1 MRRRGKAQCASPTLL
16 FPRITL
22 LELLDASAR
31 LNVALTPR
39 EERMAL
45 RADVD
50 AQILLRRAGRE
61 RIAAA
66 ARHRRLEELGMNSL
80 FHVNTPR
87 FFCRIQ
93 ARLCTLG

>member
-1 MRRRGKAQCASPTLL
+1 MPLL
-16 FPRITL
+16 LRVAL

-31 LNVALTPR
+31 LNIALTPR
-39 EERMAL
+39 EERMTL
-45 RADVD
+45 RAHVNT
-50 AQILLRRAGRE
+50 QILLRRARRE

-66 ARHRRLEELGMNSL
+66 ARYRRLEEIGMNAL

-93 ARLCTLG
+93 AHLCTLG